1 MGAGMGKWSGKRTSR
16 QAKYTPAVKSLANIF
31 VERIQKEM
39 ALRFAGA
46 SHFGG
51 WAIALCANNFVQL
64 YTVRV

>member
-1 MGAGMGKWSGKRTSR
+1 MGAGIGRWSGKRTSA
-16 QAKYTPAVKSLANIF
+16 QPEYTPVVKSLANIF
-31 VERIQKEM
+31 VGRIQKEM
-39 ALRFAGA
+39 APRLAGA